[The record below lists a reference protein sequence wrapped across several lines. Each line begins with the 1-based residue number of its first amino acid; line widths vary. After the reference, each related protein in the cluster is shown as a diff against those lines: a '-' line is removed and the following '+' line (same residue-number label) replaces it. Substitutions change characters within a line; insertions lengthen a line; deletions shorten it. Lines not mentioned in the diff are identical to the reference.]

1 MKRFTALLLAGMLL
15 LAFAACG
22 EKEDANT
29 TESETTLAG
38 EPGTTEAP
46 AQGTGTPAQS
56 AITLVAAFGP
66 EENAWKTYEAPFAD
80 MDNLGVEDIANA
92 LTELTGIS
100 FALESVLPGGGLSL
114 LMVDFSSESALAV
127 GPPEPQKEEFHM
139 FDRESLVLFML
150 DSLYFSI
157 VKNLPIFGDEQ
168 HGVYFTLNG
177 EAISI
182 EGLGELPDEP
192 YKGSGFWLG

>member
-1 MKRFTALLLAGMLL
+1 MKRLIALLLAGMLL

-22 EKEDANT
+22 EKEDANI
-29 TESETTLAG
+29 TEPETTLAG
-38 EPGTTEAP
+38 EEPTETTTGAP
-46 AQGTGTPAQS
+46 MQS
-56 AITLVAAFGP
+56 ATLVAAFGP
-66 EENAWKTYEAPFAD
+66 DEESRKTYEVPVAD
-80 MDNLGVEDIANA
+80 ADNFGVGEIANA

-100 FALESVLPGGGLSL
+100 FALESALPGGGMSL
-114 LMVDFSSESALAV
+114 LMVDFSSESALVV

-157 VKNLPIFGDEQ
+157 VENLPIFGDER

-177 EAISI
+177 EAISV